1 MTSSAPFPWPFRAA
15 ENRRLLALAIAWLIA
30 IHLWAAFSIHVLPLA
45 QPSPWGPGMNPYF
58 AKYDSGWYQSITR
71 DGYGPPP
78 APRKESSHAFFP
90 LYPMLARGLML
101 LTGLPALWALTAIS
115 WAAFLFALPLFGEE
129 CRVRLGPERARGP
142 LPFLLLYPMAF
153 FFAAAYTESL
163 FLLLLLL
170 AFRFVRTDHPLGAIC
185 VGVLLG
191 LTRAP
196 AVAVGPALAL
206 AYGLGEHGLGQHPR
220 KRLLASCAL
229 AVAPLAGALT
239 YVLGIG
245 WWKGEQG
252 LFFRAMGAWAHR
264 STNPLHGAADFFHEQ
279 VTLFS
284 SGGLFQHPGA
294 IAPLAHFTL
303 FAALAVIQLK
313 RRRFSDAAWTA
324 GVLGLAFLTG
334 TTNGVPRY
342 TLTIF
347 PGIILLF
354 ELFERRPVLRVA
366 ALAASTALLLIRS
379 AFFVNWHFVS

>member
-1 MTSSAPFPWPFRAA
+1 
-15 ENRRLLALAIAWLIA
+15 
-30 IHLWAAFSIHVLPLA
+30 
-45 QPSPWGPGMNPYF
+45 
-58 AKYDSGWYQSITR
+58 
-71 DGYGPPP
+71 
-78 APRKESSHAFFP
+78 
-90 LYPMLARGLML
+90 MLARGLSL
-101 LTGLPALWALTAIS
+101 LTGLAPLWALTAVA
-115 WAAFLFALPLFGEE
+115 WAAFVFALPLFGEE
-129 CRVRLGPERARGP
+129 CRARLGPERARGP
-142 LPFLLLYPMAF
+142 LPFLLLYPVAF

-163 FLLLLLL
+163 FFLLLLL
-170 AFRFVRTDHPLGAIC
+170 AFRFIRTGHPLAAVC

-206 AYGLGEHGLGQHPR
+206 AYGLGERFGEQGLGEHPR
-220 KRLLASCAL
+220 KRLPASFAL
-229 AVAPLAGALT
+229 AVAPLAGVLT

-245 WWKGEQG
+245 WCKGEPG
-252 LFFRAMGAWAHR
+252 LFFRSMGAWAHR
-264 STNPLHGAADFFHEQ
+264 STNPLAGGAAFVREQ

-284 SGGLFQHPGA
+284 SGTLLQHPGA
-294 IAPLAHFTL
+294 LAPLAHFTL
-303 FAALAVIQLK
+303 FAVLAVLQAR

-354 ELFERRPVLRVA
+354 ELLEHRPGLRAA
-366 ALAASTALLLIRS
+366 ALALSTALLLLRA

>member
-1 MTSSAPFPWPFRAA
+1 M
-15 ENRRLLALAIAWLIA
+15 A
-30 IHLWAAFSIHVLPLA
+30 IHLWAAFAMHVLPLA

-58 AKYDSGWYQSITR
+58 AKHDSGWYHSITR

-78 APRKESSHAFFP
+78 APGKESSHAFFP

-101 LTGLPALWALTAIS
+101 LTGLPPLWALTAVS
-115 WAAFLFALPLFGEE
+115 WAAFIFALPLFGEE
-129 CRVRLGPERARGP
+129 CRVRLGSESARGP

-163 FLLLLLL
+163 FFLLLLL
-170 AFRFVRTDHPLGAIC
+170 AFRFVRTDHALAAVC

-196 AVAVGPALAL
+196 AAAVGPALAL
-206 AYGLGEHGLGQHPR
+206 AYALGGHGLGARPG
-220 KRLLASCAL
+220 KRLLTSAAL
-229 AVAPLAGALT
+229 AVAPILGVLT

-245 WWKGEQG
+245 WWKGEPG

-264 STNPLHGAADFFHEQ
+264 STNPLHGAEGFLHEQ
-279 VTLFS
+279 VKLFS
-284 SGGLFQHPGA
+284 SGTLFEHPGA

-303 FAALAVIQLK
+303 FAVLAVIMLK
-313 RRRFSDAAWTA
+313 RRRFADAAWTA
-324 GVLGLAFLTG
+324 GVLFLAILTG

-354 ELFERRPVLRVA
+354 ELFERRPILRVA
-366 ALAASTALLLIRS
+366 ALALSTALLLIRA

>member
-1 MTSSAPFPWPFRAA
+1 
-15 ENRRLLALAIAWLIA
+15 
-30 IHLWAAFSIHVLPLA
+30 
-45 QPSPWGPGMNPYF
+45 MNPYF
-58 AKYDSGWYQSITR
+58 AKHDSGWYHSITR

-78 APRKESSHAFFP
+78 PPLKESSHAFFP

-101 LTGLPALWALTAIS
+101 LSGLPPLWALTAIS
-115 WAAFLFALPLFGEE
+115 WAAFIFALPLFGEE
-129 CRVRLGPERARGP
+129 CRFRLGPERARGP

-163 FLLLLLL
+163 FFLLVLL
-170 AFRFVRTDHPLGAIC
+170 AFRFVRTDHPLAAVG

-206 AYGLGEHGLGQHPR
+206 AYGLVAPGFRSR
-220 KRLLASCAL
+220 KRLLACFAL
-229 AVAPLAGALT
+229 AVAPLAGVLT

-245 WWKGEQG
+245 WLKGEPG

-264 STNPLHGAADFFHEQ
+264 STNPLRGAEGFLHEQ
-279 VTLFS
+279 VRLFS
-284 SGGLFQHPGA
+284 SGTLFEHPGA
-294 IAPLAHFTL
+294 IAPLAHYTL
-303 FAALAVIQLK
+303 FAVLAVLQVR
-313 RRRFSDAAWTA
+313 RRRFSDAVWTA

-342 TLTIF
+342 TLTIY

-354 ELFERRPVLRVA
+354 ELLERRPILRVA
-366 ALAASTALLLIRS
+366 VLAASTALLLIRA